1 MGYAPASVNTTSAT
15 LTHLATVYYRT
26 KALDQ
31 VRVKFRFALG
41 TMPDV
46 MPLRSGKT
54 IQFYR
59 YSLLTANTT
68 PSSEGTIGQ
77 ALPLT
82 STTISATVSE
92 YSDFISISTLLK
104 ETAIDPIV
112 ANASKELGYR
122 AALSVDTITRTEF
135 DSLTTTVELST
146 LGATITAQDFRRA
159 TALMGGANVQ
169 PKQANGEW
177 IGIIHPYIKYDLT
190 ADNTAGGFIDAL
202 KYANPKDLLSGEVG
216 KVSGVRL
223 FETTNVKTS
232 GTAPNLLYHT
242 YVIGEGAVGAIPL
255 SGSGPSHPQDIDKQN
270 FRIQVVAGGPSA
282 ADPEGMI
289 GSYVSYR
296 YVYVVKVLDS
306 VNPRYRVIKAD
317 ASLV

>member
-1 MGYAPASVNTTSAT
+1 MPYQPASATTQSVG
-15 LTHLATVYYRT
+15 LTHLASVYYKT

-31 VRVKFRFALG
+31 VRVKFRFILG

-59 YSLLTANTT
+59 YSLLTANTA
-68 PSSEGTIGQ
+68 PSSEGTVGVG
-77 ALPLT
+77 LPLN

-135 DSLTTTVELST
+135 DSAGTAVELNT
-146 LGATITAQDFRRA
+146 LGGTITAQDFRRA
-159 TALMGGANVQ
+159 TALMGGANVS

-177 IGIIHPYIKYDLT
+177 IGIIHPYAKYDLT

-202 KYANPKDLLSGEVG
+202 KYAIPKDLLTGEVG
-216 KVSGVRL
+216 KVAGVRL
-223 FETTNVKTS
+223 FETTNVKTQ
-232 GTAPNLLYHT
+232 GTAPNVLYST

-255 SGSGPSHPQDIDKQN
+255 SGSGPSHPQDVDKQN
-270 FRIQVVAGGPSA
+270 FRIHVVPGGPNP

-296 YVYVVKVLDS
+296 YVYVVKILDA
-306 VNPRYRVIKAD
+306 VNYRFRVILAD
-317 ASLV
+317 PSLV

>member
-1 MGYAPASVNTTSAT
+1 MPYQPASATTNSVG

-31 VRVKFRFALG
+31 VRVKFRFFLA

-59 YSLLTANTT
+59 YSLLTANTA
-68 PSSEGTIGQ
+68 PSSEGTVGV

-122 AALSVDTITRTEF
+122 AALSVDTITRIEF
-135 DSLTTTVELST
+135 DSTTTPEIST

-169 PKQANGEW
+169 PKQSNGEW

-242 YVIGEGAVGAIPL
+242 YVVGEGAVGAIPL

-270 FRIQVVAGGPSA
+270 FRIHVVPGGPNP

-296 YVYVVKVLDS
+296 YVYVVKILDA
-306 VNPRYRVIKAD
+306 VNYRYRVIKAD